1 MDARSLLLS
10 LVLALSGVIVGWF
23 LQLLTS
29 EIREKREI
37 RRSVSMAAARCLGR
51 LKKMLL
57 ARQNGLNQIFLD
69 EKNLLGH
76 DSDVFLQALSRRSK
90 INKNEM
96 KIYDGLSALLIGVK
110 KEQPIDDQIS
120 KLIDSVKELILYAAK

>member
-1 MDARSLLLS
+1 MDARS

-29 EIREKREI
+29 EIRERREI

-57 ARQNGLNQIFLD
+57 AKQNGDNQIFLD
-69 EKNLLGH
+69 EKKHLGH
-76 DSDVFLQALSRRSK
+76 DSDNFLQALSRRSK
-90 INKNEM
+90 IKKDEM
-96 KIYDGLSALLIGVK
+96 KIYDGLSALLIGLTK
-110 KEQPIDDQIS
+110 TEPIEDQITR
-120 KLIDSVKELILYAAK
+120 LINDVKEMILYAA